1 MENENPVVNE
11 SPRFNESPVVNGNPA
26 VSVIIPTY
34 NAGRFI
40 HSTIESALRQTLD
53 DFEIVVVDDGSTD
66 DTLARVRSFR
76 DRRLRII
83 EQPHRGAPAA
93 LNTAIDAA
101 RGRYIGFLDHDDLW
115 VPTKLERH
123 VEFLDR
129 NSGVAATFSWSGLID
144 EQDRRIDLHPAHWRG
159 PISFRQLLE
168 DNVVGSSSSV
178 VMRRA
183 AILAVGSFDVQFP
196 RCHDSDLLLRI
207 ALAHPNGVCA
217 IPEELTLYRRHSNQ
231 MSRDWR
237 QMHLEWNALLDKCRK
252 SAPAETS
259 AVERRARSN
268 INRYF
273 AYLAYEGAE
282 FGEAFGFVRQSLRS
296 DPRAFIADPRN
307 WKVVAACLSG
317 VLLPGSIHRRL
328 EEFAGI
334 HRNAT

>member
-1 MENENPVVNE
+1 LENE
-11 SPRFNESPVVNGNPA
+11 SPL
-26 VSVIIPTY
+26 VSVITPAY

-40 HSTIESALRQTLD
+40 NATIESALRQTFH
-53 DFEIVVVDDGSTD
+53 DFEVVVVDDGSTD
-66 DTLARVRSFR
+66 DTLTRVRNFR

-93 LNTAIDAA
+93 LNTAISAA
-101 RGRYIGFLDHDDLW
+101 RGRYIGFLDHDDIW

-129 NSGVAATFSWSGLID
+129 NPEVAVTFSWSGLID
-144 EQDRRIDLHPAHWRG
+144 EHDRRIDLHPAHWRG

-178 VMRRA
+178 VTRRS
-183 AILAVGSFDVQFP
+183 AILGVGAFDLEFP

-207 ALAHPNGVCA
+207 ALAQPKGICA

-237 QMHLEWNALLDKCRK
+237 QMDREWNALLEKCRK
-252 SAPAETS
+252 SAPEDTRA
-259 AVERRARSN
+259 AERRARSN

-273 AYLAYEGAE
+273 AYLAYESAE
-282 FGEAFGFVRQSLRS
+282 FAEAFRFVRQSLRS
-296 DPRAFIADPRN
+296 DPRAFITDPRN

-317 VLLPGSIHRRL
+317 VCLPGTIHRRL

-334 HRNAT
+334 HHKAT